1 MRAQIRNRII
11 AVINRNCYWL
21 QVVPE
26 EEARTILCTGLLQEL
41 AFNPNDVVVRV
52 TRNHN
57 RYRKGKIFTI
67 PASAISET
75 VARLSSDRN
84 FAVRA
89 SQGTLTVPDV
99 EKILVSATNGAMVP
113 DLFDY

>member
-1 MRAQIRNRII
+1 MRELIRNRIV

-21 QVVPE
+21 AVVPDD
-26 EEARTILCTGLLQEL
+26 EARSILCTGLLQEL
-41 AFNPNDVVVRV
+41 AFNPDDIVVRV

-57 RYRKGKIFTI
+57 RYRKGKVLTI
-67 PASAISET
+67 PASAITESISW
-75 VARLSSDRN
+75 LSADRN

-89 SQGTLTVPDV
+89 RQGSLTVYDV
-99 EKILVSATNGAMVP
+99 EKILVSATSGAMVP

>member
-1 MRAQIRNRII
+1 MREQIRNRIV

-26 EEARTILCTGLLQEL
+26 EEARSILCTGLIQEL
-41 AFNPNDVVVRV
+41 AYNPEDIVLRV

-57 RYRKGKIFTI
+57 RYRKGKVFTI

-75 VARLSSDRN
+75 IARLSSDRN
-84 FAVRA
+84 FAARA
-89 SQGTLTVPDV
+89 TEGAFTVSDV
-99 EKILVSATNGAMVP
+99 ERILVSATNGAMVP
-113 DLFDY
+113 DLFEY